1 MKPFIWSY
9 RANYYLFVDEGVYM
23 LPPDWNHDDFRCIV
37 WTLVDSDESKEGVP
51 PRLIPHGT
59 LLYVLYATSPAADRW
74 SRMNKTTRRVVVIM
88 NPWGRE
94 EIKRA

>member
-1 MKPFIWSY
+1 
-9 RANYYLFVDEGVYM
+9 VDEGVYK
-23 LPPDWNHDDFRCIV
+23 LPTDWHHDDFRCII
-37 WTLVDSDESKEGVP
+37 WTLVDSDENNEGVP

-59 LLYVLYATSPAADRW
+59 LLFVIYVTSPAKERW